1 MAITEAYGGTW
12 TSTPTETILNT
23 TTPETTVGVYEVWV
37 DNDPLALNDTLEI
50 RVKDKVIATSAQR
63 TAFTA
68 HLGPSDASNCAVAPS
83 LILMHGWDVTIKQV
97 GGAVGKLIPWSIRRV
112 A

>member
-12 TSTPTETILNT
+12 TSTLTVTTLNT
-23 TTPETTVGVYEVWV
+23 TTPETTDGIYQVFV
-37 DNDPLALNDTLEI
+37 DIAALALDDTLELHV
-50 RVKDKVIATSAQR
+50 REKVISTSVQR
-63 TAFTA
+63 TGIAA
-68 HLGPSDASNCAVAPS
+68 HIGLAADSCWVSPSF
-83 LILMHGWDVTIKQV
+83 ILMHGWDVTIKQV